1 MVQAKSEMEV
11 GTWTQKFRSSKKA
24 ESSTILRANRKQPFL
39 NHFLT
44 CSHCFLPSFLP
55 PCLPPFFTFSFFLW
69 TALGLGCCLRA
80 FSGCSAQP
88 SGCQGFCCC
97 STQAWG
103 ACASQGGVSWALECA
118 GFRSCGSWSSW
129 LHSMWNL
136 LRPGIEPTSPAVEA
150 DSYPPCQQGSP
161 KSKLFNMKL
170 HHTLYNI
177 LSLWSSPNS
186 CMTSNS
192 ESYKICWAVSYV
204 GQRHP

>member
-103 ACASQGGVSWALECA
+103 ACASQGYWWCLLGPRVCRLQELWLMVFVAPQHVESSQTRDWTHVPCGGGRFLSTVPA
-118 GFRSCGSWSSW
+118 G
-129 LHSMWNL
+129 
-136 LRPGIEPTSPAVEA
+136 
-150 DSYPPCQQGSP
+150 
-161 KSKLFNMKL
+161 
-170 HHTLYNI
+170 
-177 LSLWSSPNS
+177 
-186 CMTSNS
+186 
-192 ESYKICWAVSYV
+192 ESQKQII
-204 GQRHP
+204 